1 MYVSDSFRLRLYCT
15 VYLEFVHVLKALAIS
30 VKNMPIKLTFFNL
43 IELIRI
49 KVIWLIKG
57 NSLINVCRKRSK
69 AVKLTSRYLSGDML
83 RWLAVAKKFNILG
96 IRINKMTSNVNPMTG
111 DLITA
116 DKVWHLYDF
125 LKITFAKI
133 SVAWSPRTFNI
144 F

>member
-43 IELIRI
+43 IELILI

-83 RWLAVAKKFNILG
+83 R
-96 IRINKMTSNVNPMTG
+96 
-111 DLITA
+111 
-116 DKVWHLYDF
+116 
-125 LKITFAKI
+125 
-133 SVAWSPRTFNI
+133 
-144 F
+144 